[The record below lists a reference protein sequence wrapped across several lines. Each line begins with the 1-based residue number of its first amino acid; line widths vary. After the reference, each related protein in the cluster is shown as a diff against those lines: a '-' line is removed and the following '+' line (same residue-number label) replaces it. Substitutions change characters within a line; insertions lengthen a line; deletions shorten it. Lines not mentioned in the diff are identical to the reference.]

1 MYYDVR
7 AIRAMYPHPVPA
19 RCLRFTERAYCVGG
33 ALQCFV
39 EQMEVPRGG
48 AFPSPHSLSAV
59 LRKANPHLN
68 RFEARALAGQI
79 TSANDTGDF
88 QRAWE
93 RLEESLN
100 RHQDLG
106 LAARLASQ
114 ETTLKRVRP
123 ARRTDVDQRPVRD

>member
-39 EQMEVPRGG
+39 EQTEVPQGG

-59 LRKANPHLN
+59 LRKANTRLN

-93 RLEESLN
+93 RLGEALT
-100 RHQDLG
+100 RHQDLS
-106 LAARLASQ
+106 LADQLNVPGKELQ
-114 ETTLKRVRP
+114 RVHPSRHED
-123 ARRTDVDQRPVRD
+123 TQRPVRD